1 VDSPKVLIA
10 EDDSVLCEALAAT
23 LELSGYL
30 PEIVSTRQNASERLL
45 VGTYAAVVL
54 DLDLG
59 HPDDGAELLAQA
71 RLLPDPP
78 QVFVVTGRWD
88 EANDRRLLD
97 RGAAAVL
104 HKPFSPLKLLDLVH
118 QKDRSA

>member
-1 VDSPKVLIA
+1 MESPRVLIA
-10 EDDSVLCEALAAT
+10 EDDPVLSEAIAAT
-23 LELSGYL
+23 LGVGGFA
-30 PEIVSTRQNASERLL
+30 PEVVSTRAKASARLQ
-45 VGTYAAVVL
+45 GGSYAVVVL

-71 RLLPDPP
+71 RSLSDPP

-88 EANDRRLLD
+88 EENDRRLIE
-97 RGAAAVL
+97 RGASAVL

-118 QKDRSA
+118 HKDSA